1 MKNAALPRSGSGSAR
16 EPSPPGQ
23 SSRPRQL
30 RQSSQSRRLAAAA
43 ILVMPAIVLL
53 PPVMLG
59 GCVTRT
65 PQPAPTLYR
74 LPIASPVDVGPIS
87 VPSGWVWQIVGT
99 PRVPEYLDRDALL
112 MPHGDAGLRPLPGH
126 RWAEPLHE
134 AVPRVLRQDL
144 AALLGAERVWTG
156 PVPPGI
162 SVTRQLRLE
171 LQALEA
177 TPDRRAV
184 RLRARW
190 TLVDPTG
197 QTPPKADQAD
207 LNVASAGTDPD
218 HLVSA
223 HRLALWR
230 LAERIAGVPA
240 SG

>member
-1 MKNAALPRSGSGSAR
+1 MKNADLPCR
-16 EPSPPGQ
+16 
-23 SSRPRQL
+23 L
-30 RQSSQSRRLAAAA
+30 RRLAHTTPLAMPRLRRARRPA
-43 ILVMPAIVLL
+43 TTALVLALALAV
-53 PPVMLG
+53 G
-59 GCVTRT
+59 GCVTRS

-74 LPIASPVDVGPIS
+74 LPIASPVDVGPIL

-112 MPHGDAGLRPLPGH
+112 MPQGDAGLRPLPGH
-126 RWAEPLHE
+126 RWAEPLQE

-144 AALLGAERVWTG
+144 AALLGADRVWAG

-177 TPDRRAV
+177 TPDRRGV
-184 RLRARW
+184 QLRARW
-190 TLVDPTG
+190 TLVDPSG

-207 LNVASAGTDPD
+207 LKVPSAGTDPD

>member
-1 MKNAALPRSGSGSAR
+1 MKNTTLPCLPRR
-16 EPSPPGQ
+16 I
-23 SSRPRQL
+23 
-30 RQSSQSRRLAAAA
+30 RRLAGAAVLLA
-43 ILVMPAIVLL
+43 PALTVMPAL
-53 PPVMLG
+53 MLG

-65 PQPAPTLYR
+65 PQPPPTLYR
-74 LPIASPVDVGPIS
+74 LPIASPVNVGPIN

-126 RWAEPLHE
+126 RWAEPLQE

-144 AALLGAERVWTG
+144 AALLGADRVWSG

-184 RLRARW
+184 HLRARW

-197 QTPPKADQAD
+197 KTSPAADQAD
-207 LNVASAGTDPD
+207 LKVTSAGTDPD

>member
-1 MKNAALPRSGSGSAR
+1 LNPL
-16 EPSPPGQ
+16 SP
-23 SSRPRQL
+23 SSRSSQPRKSP
-30 RQSSQSRRLAAAA
+30 QSPQSPQSRRSRRQAAAD
-43 ILVMPAIVLL
+43 ILIMLAIVLL
-53 PPVMLG
+53 PTVMLG

-126 RWAEPLHE
+126 RWAEPLQE

-207 LNVASAGTDPD
+207 LNAASAGTDPD

>member
-1 MKNAALPRSGSGSAR
+1 MPSDAMNTALPSCPRCAGRTRCTRR
-16 EPSPPGQ
+16 EAG
-23 SSRPRQL
+23 
-30 RQSSQSRRLAAAA
+30 AA
-43 ILVMPAIVLL
+43 VLL
-53 PPVMLG
+53 VPLALILG

-74 LPIASPVDVGPIS
+74 LPIASPVNVGPIH

-126 RWAEPLHE
+126 RWAEPLRE
-134 AVPRVLRQDL
+134 SVPRVLRHDL
-144 AALLGAERVWTG
+144 AALLGADRVWSA
-156 PVPPGI
+156 PLPPGVT
-162 SVTRQLRLE
+162 VTRQLRLE
-171 LQALEA
+171 LQGLEA

-190 TLVDPTG
+190 TVIDPSG
-197 QTPPKADQAD
+197 QTPPAADQAD
-207 LNVASAGTDPD
+207 LTVPTAGTDPD

>member
-1 MKNAALPRSGSGSAR
+1 MKNAALPRH
-16 EPSPPGQ
+16 
-23 SSRPRQL
+23 L
-30 RQSSQSRRLAAAA
+30 RHPAATTPLAARRPPLAA
-43 ILVMPAIVLL
+43 TLVLALAL
-53 PPVMLG
+53 AAS

-74 LPIASPVDVGPIS
+74 LPIASPVDVGPIH

-112 MPHGDAGLRPLPGH
+112 MPQGDAGLRPLPGH
-126 RWAEPLHE
+126 RWAEPLQE

-144 AALLGAERVWTG
+144 AALLGADRVWAG

-184 RLRARW
+184 HLRARW
-190 TLVDPTG
+190 TLVDPSG
-197 QTPPKADQAD
+197 RTPPKADQAD
-207 LNVASAGTDPD
+207 LKVPSAGTDPE

>member
-1 MKNAALPRSGSGSAR
+1 MNNAALP
-16 EPSPPGQ
+16 
-23 SSRPRQL
+23 SRN
-30 RQSSQSRRLAAAA
+30 RRTRWTRRHAAAA
-43 ILVMPAIVLL
+43 ALL
-53 PPVMLG
+53 ALLLG

-74 LPIASPVDVGPIS
+74 LPIASPVNVGPIH

-126 RWAEPLHE
+126 RWAEPLRE
-134 AVPRVLRQDL
+134 SVPRVLRQDL
-144 AALLGAERVWTG
+144 AALLGADRVWSA

-190 TLVDPTG
+190 TLVDPSG
-197 QTPPKADQAD
+197 QTPPAADQAD
-207 LNVASAGTDPD
+207 LTVTSAGIEPD
-218 HLVSA
+218 QLVSA

-240 SG
+240 S